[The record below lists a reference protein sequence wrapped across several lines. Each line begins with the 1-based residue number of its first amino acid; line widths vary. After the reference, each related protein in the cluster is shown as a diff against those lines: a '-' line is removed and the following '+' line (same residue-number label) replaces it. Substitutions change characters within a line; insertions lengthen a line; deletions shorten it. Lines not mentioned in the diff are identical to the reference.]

1 MIAQFVKEYKLFFV
15 LPFNHVAFLNYR
27 TSARGLQAHFAGQT
41 RPATEFK
48 IYLLNYGDT
57 FVIIQV
63 NPVAASRRTRRFEEI
78 LDMLTSGQR
87 AFLRGLANSLD
98 PVIMVG
104 KGGVTDTVIDGA
116 ENAIKS
122 RELIKGRALEASPV
136 TSGEAARLIAEGIG
150 ADVVQVIGRCF
161 LLYKPNPEKKKEEA
175 SVSYMLKR
183 GVK

>member
-1 MIAQFVKEYKLFFV
+1 
-15 LPFNHVAFLNYR
+15 
-27 TSARGLQAHFAGQT
+27 
-41 RPATEFK
+41 
-48 IYLLNYGDT
+48 
-57 FVIIQV
+57 
-63 NPVAASRRTRRFEEI
+63 
-78 LDMLTSGQR
+78 MLTSGQR

-104 KGGVTDTVIDGA
+104 KGGVTDTVIEGA
-116 ENAIKS
+116 ENAIKP